1 MTSTPEL
8 VERLAKD
15 PTKAKQKI
23 INVRWDYTKQERLGM
38 SEIEDGA
45 FAILETGRLMSKT
58 LPQYKFYA
66 DIAELPFIKNLIKL
80 NLLMK
85 Q

>member
-1 MTSTPEL
+1 
-8 VERLAKD
+8 
-15 PTKAKQKI
+15 
-23 INVRWDYTKQERLGM
+23 M

-66 DIAELPFIKNLIKL
+66 DIAELPFIKKFNETNFIDL
-80 NLLMK
+80 NLLDGVCTLSTENNIFHK
-85 Q
+85 SR